1 MEVQAIFIEVQAI
14 YYWSIGHLSSKYRPF
29 VVEVKAIYS
38 EVLYRPF
45 LLKYRPFVIE
55 VKAIYSEVLYRQF
68 FIEVHAIYFEVHAIF
83 LLKSGQLLLKY
94 RPFIIEVQAIFK
106 WGTGHLFWN
115 ACHILSKC
123 RPPFIFWKQDF
134 ELWVGGDDHWP
145 GHIPTFL
152 GRILVHE
159 PIVTNVR
166 PWSKKVPKTQT
177 PTKWDRA

>member
-83 LLKSGQLLLKY
+83 FIEV
-94 RPFIIEVQAIFK
+94 RPVIIEVQAIYHRS
-106 WGTGHLFWN
+106 TGHF
-115 ACHILSKC
+115 
-123 RPPFIFWKQDF
+123 
-134 ELWVGGDDHWP
+134 
-145 GHIPTFL
+145 
-152 GRILVHE
+152 
-159 PIVTNVR
+159 
-166 PWSKKVPKTQT
+166 
-177 PTKWDRA
+177 